1 VLTVR
6 ADAVKVEAA
15 LVAGALACPG
25 CGGVLRPWG
34 WARRR
39 VLRGGSSP
47 VAVRPRRAWCAGCGL
62 SHVLLPVFVLARRA
76 DLAEV
81 IGAAL
86 VAKAAGAGARRI
98 AAGLGRATETV
109 RGWLRRFATKAEA
122 VRAFFTRLLVDVG
135 IDPVPPAAA
144 ISPFADAVAAVF
156 GAAVAT
162 GSRWPGIGEVSPW
175 RLAAAASNG
184 RLLSPSWP

>member
-6 ADAVKVEAA
+6 ADVVKVEAA
-15 LVAGALACPG
+15 LVAGALACSG

-39 VLRGGSSP
+39 VLRGGSSA
-47 VAVRPRRAWCAGCGL
+47 VAVRPRRALCAGCGV

-98 AAGLGRATETV
+98 AAGLGRAVETV
-109 RGWLRRFATKAEA
+109 RGWLRRFAVKAE
-122 VRAFFTRLLVDVG
+122 VMRAFFTRLLVDVG
-135 IDPVPPAAA
+135 VDPLPPAP
-144 ISPFADAVAAVF
+144 SGSSLADALSALLGARAA
-156 GAAVAT
+156 AA
-162 GSRWPGIGEVSPW
+162 GRWPGVGEVSVW
-175 RLAAAASNG
+175 HWAAAVSHA
-184 RLLSPSWP
+184 RLLAPSWP